1 LITLEKSRLDFD
13 TQKQAK
19 EQKQQEIEAL
29 KKKLNADKAAL
40 AGQVSAKNQL
50 LSQTKNDEK
59 KYNSLLN
66 EAAAELNAL
75 LNSKFTEKRDVKKGD
90 VIGIMGNT
98 GNSLGPHLHF
108 GVYNLREGETFD
120 YFASQNPL
128 DYLSSKSVYID
139 NSACDDV
146 INGAVTKNI
155 GNGGHS
161 WPMED
166 IRVTQ
171 CWGHTPWSRYYTT
184 NFHDGLDIV
193 DSSKIVRATDDGV
206 AHFYRGAT
214 AMGNNVR
221 VYHSDGK
228 MTLYLHLQ

>member
-1 LITLEKSRLDFD
+1 MELLPSLLVYGIPFILAAGAYLFLKERASSRAAAIY
-13 TQKQAK
+13 QEAK
-19 EQKQQEIEAL
+19 EAGLTEPASLHPVIDPAL
-29 KKKLNADKAAL
+29 CCGSAAC
-40 AGQVSAKNQL
+40 VSACP
-50 LSQTKNDEK
+50 E
-59 KYNSLLN
+59 
-66 EAAAELNAL
+66 
-75 LNSKFTEKRDVKKGD
+75 GD